1 MKHLAYLGLGTNLG
15 DRMMNLRQALEQLEP
30 LAHVVKVSKVY
41 ETPPW
46 GYLDQPAFL
55 NQVAE
60 IETQLSPQ
68 ALFELTKGIEGQMG
82 RVKSILNGP
91 RLIDLDILFY
101 DDLIVDLPGLKIP
114 HPRMEGRGFVL
125 LPLAE
130 LAPGFIH
137 PQLNKSIL
145 EMSAGVDR
153 TGIRE
158 YL

>member
-1 MKHLAYLGLGTNLG
+1 MNHLAYLGLGSNLG
-15 DRMMNLRQALEQLEP
+15 DRMINLQQALEQLEP
-30 LAHVVKVSKVY
+30 LAHVLRTSRIY

-60 IETQLSPQ
+60 IETDLSPQ
-68 ALFELTKGIEGQMG
+68 ELLDLVKGIEGHMG
-82 RVKSILNGP
+82 RVKSVLNGP

-101 DDLIVDLPGLKIP
+101 DDLVMDLPGLKIP

-125 LPLAE
+125 VPMAE
-130 LAPGFIH
+130 LAPGFVH
-137 PQLNKSIL
+137 PQLKITIL
-145 EMSAGVDR
+145 EMSVRVDR
-153 TGIRE
+153 AGIRI

>member
-1 MKHLAYLGLGTNLG
+1 MVNLQ
-15 DRMMNLRQALEQLEP
+15 QALGQLEP
-30 LAHVVKVSKVY
+30 LAQVLRTSRVF

-60 IETQLSPQ
+60 IETDLSPQ
-68 ALFELTKGIEGQMG
+68 ELLDLVKGVEEHMG
-82 RVKSILNGP
+82 RVKSVLNGP

-101 DDLIVDLPGLKIP
+101 DDLIIDLPGLKIP

-125 LPLAE
+125 VPMAE
-130 LAPGFIH
+130 LAPGFVH
-137 PQLNKSIL
+137 PQLNSTIL
-145 EMSAGVDR
+145 EMSARVDR
-153 TGIRE
+153 TGIRI

>member
-1 MKHLAYLGLGTNLG
+1 MNHLAYLGLGTNLG
-15 DRMMNLRQALEQLEP
+15 DRMVNLQQALGQLEP
-30 LAHVVKVSKVY
+30 LAQLLRTSRVF

-60 IETQLSPQ
+60 IETDLSPQ
-68 ALFELTKGIEGQMG
+68 ELLDLVKGVEEHMG
-82 RVKSILNGP
+82 RVKSVLNGP

-101 DDLIVDLPGLKIP
+101 DDLIIDLPGLKIP

-125 LPLAE
+125 LPMAE
-130 LAPGFIH
+130 LAPGFVH
-137 PQLNKSIL
+137 PQLNRTIL
-145 EMSAGVDR
+145 EMSARVDR
-153 TGIRE
+153 TGIRI